1 MNLDENTT
9 TILLQYIGNAQIEQ
23 NYRIMAA
30 IQVKNTVK
38 RAFGNHSYTNYDEYK
53 KAEDEEVNSD
63 LIINEGGKTIMQAQI
78 VDLMMA
84 SCGKGEDKIT
94 NILLEIIGLMGRK
107 YVQKEWP
114 QLFPS
119 LIQHLQNN

>member
-1 MNLDENTT
+1 
-9 TILLQYIGNAQIEQ
+9 
-23 NYRIMAA
+23 
-30 IQVKNTVK
+30 
-38 RAFGNHSYTNYDEYK
+38 
-53 KAEDEEVNSD
+53 
-63 LIINEGGKTIMQAQI
+63 MQSQI